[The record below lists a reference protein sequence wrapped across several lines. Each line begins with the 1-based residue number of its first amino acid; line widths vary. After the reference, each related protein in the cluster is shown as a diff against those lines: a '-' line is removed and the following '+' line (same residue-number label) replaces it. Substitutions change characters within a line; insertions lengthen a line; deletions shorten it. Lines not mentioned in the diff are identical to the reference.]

1 MLKILM
7 EIVNVKYMLYIV
19 MLEYEYKQFYIFIN
33 YLYVFQLINGCY
45 GRKKFVGKEK
55 REN

>member
-19 MLEYEYKQFYIFIN
+19 MFEYEYKQFYIFIN